1 MSLADFVP
9 FLPEIFLAVAAFT
22 VLLAGIPLGRR
33 GKAEGGPQPPRLLE
47 IDSRSC
53 RYVA

>member
-9 FLPEIFLAVAAFT
+9 FLPEIFLAVAGFA

-33 GKAEGGPQPPRLLE
+33 G
-47 IDSRSC
+47 SRPVIAIWRS
-53 RYVA
+53 RPWR